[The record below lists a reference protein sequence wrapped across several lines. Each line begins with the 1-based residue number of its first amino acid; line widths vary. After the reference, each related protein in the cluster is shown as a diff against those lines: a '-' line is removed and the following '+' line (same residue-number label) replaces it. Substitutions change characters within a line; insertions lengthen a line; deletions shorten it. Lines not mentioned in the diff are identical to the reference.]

1 MRCLSDNMFSSAI
14 WATSEEE
21 KLMAVNTESNGADHA
36 RALDEIV
43 DVSRRLGSDP
53 NLVLHGGGN
62 TSIKATVEDVT
73 GTHIDVLFVKGSGW
87 DLGSIERAGFAPLRR
102 SRLAELLTVEKL
114 DDARMMNE
122 LRQASID
129 STAPDPSVE
138 SLLHALLPGRVVLH
152 THADAL
158 VALMNR
164 PEGAADVA
172 ELFGDRFVI
181 VPYVMPGFDLA
192 RTAAEMWPADGDW
205 RPHGLVLMNHGLF
218 TIGESADEAY
228 QRHIDTIAKAAARVG
243 YASPVEDTVTRIPIS
258 GVDLAAFRREA
269 SERAGK
275 PLVMRRDS
283 SAATAEFAR
292 RDDVAV
298 VSQQGPATPDHVIRT
313 KRLPLVGRDLDAYA
327 REYERYVDAYRN
339 RRGVPITNLDPVPRV
354 VLDPEWGMVT
364 LGENAKAAAIAAE
377 IYQHTIAIISAAASN
392 GGYKAL
398 SAEDIFDV
406 EYWELEQAKL
416 LRGSK
421 ALRFEGQVALV
432 TGAASGI
439 GRAIAARLLAEGA
452 AVVGLDRNPA
462 VVDAFS
468 GPAWQ
473 GLAIDVTD
481 VAALDTAIA
490 AGVERFGGLDIVV
503 PAAGVFAESAPLSAV
518 ADEAWDRSIAVNAT
532 GVARLFARVHPY
544 LALSPVGGRVVL
556 VGTKNVA
563 APGPGASAY
572 SASKTAAS
580 QLARVAALEWAADN
594 IRVNTV
600 NPDAVFDTGLW
611 TPELLA
617 ERAARY
623 SMTVDEYKRRN
634 LLGAEITSDDVARV
648 VVELCAETFGRT
660 TGAQVP
666 VDGGNE
672 RVI

>member
-1 MRCLSDNMFSSAI
+1 MA
-14 WATSEEE
+14 AYTEPSETARE
-21 KLMAVNTESNGADHA
+21 

-43 DVSRRLGSDP
+43 GVSRRLGSDP

-73 GTHIDVLFVKGSGW
+73 GAPVEILFVKGSGW

-102 SRLAELLTVEKL
+102 ARLAELLKVEKL
-114 DDARMMNE
+114 DDAQMMNE

-152 THADAL
+152 SHADAI

-164 PEGAADVA
+164 PTGTADVA

-192 RTAAEMWPADGDW
+192 RTAAELWPSDDDW
-205 RPHGLVLMNHGLF
+205 HPHGLVLMNHGLF
-218 TIGESADEAY
+218 TIGETADEAY
-228 QRHIDTIAKAAARVG
+228 QRHVDAIEEAEKRVG
-243 YASPVEDTVTRIPIS
+243 FVSPAPDLAPLKPLTD
-258 GVDLAAFRREA
+258 VDLAAFRREA
-269 SERAGK
+269 SERARK
-275 PLVMRRDS
+275 PLVATRDA
-283 SAATAEFAR
+283 SAGATEFAR
-292 RDDVAV
+292 RADVAV

-313 KRLPLVGRDLDAYA
+313 KRLPLVGRDLATYA
-327 REYERYVDAYRN
+327 SEYERYVDAHRD
-339 RRGVPITNLDPVPRV
+339 RRSGPITNLDPVPRV

-364 LGENAKAAAIAAE
+364 LGENPKAAAIAAD
-377 IYQHTIAIISAAASN
+377 IYRHTIAIISAAHVH
-392 GGYKAL
+392 GGYQAL
-398 SAEDIFDV
+398 PAEDVFDV

-421 ALRFEGQVALV
+421 ARRFEGQIALV

-452 AVVGLDRNPA
+452 AVVGIDRNPS
-462 VVDAFS
+462 VTTAFS
-468 GPAWQ
+468 GPAWL
-473 GLAIDVTD
+473 GLSADVTD
-481 VAALDTAIA
+481 VASLDAAISA
-490 AGVERFGGLDIVV
+490 SVQRFGGLDIVV
-503 PAAGVFAESAPLSAV
+503 PAAGIFAESAPLSAV
-518 ADEAWDRSIAVNAT
+518 ADDAWDRSIAVNAT
-532 GVARLFARVHPY
+532 GVARLLARVHPY
-544 LALSPVGGRVVL
+544 LSLSPVGGRVVL

-572 SASKTAAS
+572 SGSKAAAS

-617 ERAARY
+617 ERAEKY
-623 SMTVDEYKRRN
+623 SLTVDEYKRRN
-634 LLGAEITSDDVARV
+634 LLGVEITSDHVAAV